1 MGPILETKW
10 VECGASVD
18 TRGIMGE
25 SAKCKVRSSGW
36 GDIRSLR
43 TESIQLS
50 MKTNNINKG
59 STKYILVK
67 VLPYWHP
74 HISSLITDIPIFSN
88 LIPPFW
94 DWLCVIPT
102 FWNCLTV
109 TPSFINLNSKMWG
122 YQTVNS
128 KMGGSNY

>member
-36 GDIRSLR
+36 GDFRSLR

-67 VLPYWHP
+67 LKKRNQDVCQCHK
-74 HISSLITDIPIFSN
+74 SSGI
-88 LIPPFW
+88 
-94 DWLCVIPT
+94 
-102 FWNCLTV
+102 NCLNFKD
-109 TPSFINLNSKMWG
+109 PIINEKVIQSIRIPNSKP
-122 YQTVNS
+122 N
-128 KMGGSNY
+128 

>member
-36 GDIRSLR
+36 GDFRSLR

-67 VLPYWHP
+67 LKKRNQDVCRCHK
-74 HISSLITDIPIFSN
+74 SSEI
-88 LIPPFW
+88 
-94 DWLCVIPT
+94 
-102 FWNCLTV
+102 NCLNFKD
-109 TPSFINLNSKMWG
+109 PIINEIVIQSIRIPNSKP
-122 YQTVNS
+122 N
-128 KMGGSNY
+128 